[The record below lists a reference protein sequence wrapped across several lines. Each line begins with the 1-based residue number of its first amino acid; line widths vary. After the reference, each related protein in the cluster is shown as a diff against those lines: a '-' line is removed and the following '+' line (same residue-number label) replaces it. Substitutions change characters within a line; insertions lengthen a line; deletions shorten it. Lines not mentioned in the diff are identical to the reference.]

1 MGRHYCL
8 LQFPFSITSCN
19 NNSIDVKWASERAV
33 ATSRANAWNTGLYAG
48 SPVTQKRK
56 KKVISISAEFNIY
69 GALNEDL
76 EMAVHIR

>member
-1 MGRHYCL
+1 MLSG
-8 LQFPFSITSCN
+8 P
-19 NNSIDVKWASERAV
+19 ASVLSQHLERIRG
-33 ATSRANAWNTGLYAG
+33 TLDYMLGHRSL
-48 SPVTQKRK
+48 KKEK